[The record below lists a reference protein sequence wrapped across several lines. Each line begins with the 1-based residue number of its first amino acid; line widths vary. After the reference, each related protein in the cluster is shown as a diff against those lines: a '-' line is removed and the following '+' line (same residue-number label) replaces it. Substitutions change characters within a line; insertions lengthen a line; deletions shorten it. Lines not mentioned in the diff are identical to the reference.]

1 MSVDTDIWILS
12 ACGYFSPK
20 ANSRGVINRRKPHYP
35 QNMWITTLFLWTS
48 LFTVWGELCGLPHFV
63 PIKLDVTRLFRFT
76 HLWTESIFIEGHG
89 ITPRVINTQNHP
101 VSGVFR
107 SLCTFPHPSPQF
119 CGYPC
124 GYSKFHKTLSHPGLN
139 SSEYV
144 KTVNSPQSAALVSQG
159 PVDNLLCVTMRRT
172 GARLKQTAPTGS
184 TK

>member
-35 QNMWITTLFLWTS
+35 QNMWITTLYLWTS

-63 PIKLDVTRLFRFT
+63 PIKLDMTRLFRFT

-107 SLCTFPHPSPQF
+107 SLCTFPHPQS
-119 CGYPC
+119 
-124 GYSKFHKTLSHPGLN
+124 
-139 SSEYV
+139 
-144 KTVNSPQSAALVSQG
+144 TVLWISLWILEVSQN
-159 PVDNLLCVTMRRT
+159 PWSSRIKFIRIRQNRE
-172 GARLKQTAPTGS
+172 
-184 TK
+184 